1 MGCGPM
7 IRNQNLKQ
15 MCLCAVS
22 DGVPRRSSFVA
33 VVVGNILNVINQGD
47 ALLAF
52 APINWF
58 KIILTYLVPYGV
70 CTYGAISMQLKPS
83 RH

>member
-1 MGCGPM
+1 M

-22 DGVPRRSSFVA
+22 DGFPRRSFLVA
-33 VVVGNILNVINQGD
+33 VVVGTILNVINQGG

-58 KIILTYLVPYGV
+58 KIILTYLVPYSV
-70 CTYGAISMQLKPS
+70 CTYGAISMQLQPS